1 MTSRNFDG
9 YLMLSLSIA
18 LIILSFS
25 LTYLFVFI
33 YILLI
38 AIKSKCHDASVNRIV
53 VLGKKLIN
61 DKPDKD
67 YLFRL
72 NRAISLATKIKNANI
87 YLLGGVTGEAT
98 ISESKA
104 GKIYLEK
111 NNIEK
116 NNVYI
121 EEVSKD
127 TLDNMKHLKEDILSK
142 ERNIILISN
151 RYHLAR
157 ASVMAQGFSFNV
169 RRCAAEN
176 AFSFNK
182 NAFIMF
188 GEAFFLHWYLCG
200 RVYAKLTNNQRML
213 ARIQ

>member
-9 YLMLSLSIA
+9 YLMLSLSSV
-18 LIILSFS
+18 LITLSLS

-33 YILLI
+33 YILFI
-38 AIKSKCHDASVNRIV
+38 AITAKCGCMSVDRIV

-61 DKPDKD
+61 NKPDND
-67 YLFRL
+67 YLSRL
-72 NRAISLATKIKNANI
+72 NRVLVTVTDVNNAHI
-87 YLLGGVTGEAT
+87 YLLGGITGGAT

-104 GKIYLEK
+104 GKVYLEN
-111 NNIEK
+111 NNIVT
-116 NNVYI
+116 NNIYI
-121 EEVSKD
+121 EETSID
-127 TLDNMKHLKEDILSK
+127 TLDNMKRLKEDILNAEK
-142 ERNIILISN
+142 DIILISN

-157 ASVMAQGFSFNV
+157 ASVMAQGFGFNT
-169 RRCAAEN
+169 RICAAEN
-176 AFSFNK
+176 SFFLNK
-182 NAFIMF
+182 DVFIMF